1 VRLILA
7 WVGLVPL
14 MIANGVARVSL
25 YGPLMSELSAH
36 QVSSATGVALLV
48 TYTWLVFPWLRLD
61 SARAAWGAGGLWLVM
76 TVAFEFLFGHFV
88 AGNSWARLLQDYDLS
103 EGRVWLLVL
112 VAIVVVPRLIFQ
124 VRHERP
130 ATSPPPLTT
139 GSTPW
144 YRKSKRWSRP
154 SSRGR

>member
-25 YGPLMSELSAH
+25 YGPSMGELSAH
-36 QVSSATGVALLV
+36 QISSVTGIALLV
-48 TYTWLVFPWLRLD
+48 IYTWFVFPWLRLD
-61 SARAAWGAGGLWLVM
+61 SARAAWVAGGLWLVL

-88 AGNSWARLLQDYDLS
+88 AGNSWARLFQDYDLL

-112 VAIVVVPRLIFQ
+112 VAIAVVPRFIFQ
-124 VRHERP
+124 VRHPRP
-130 ATSPPPLTT
+130 VT
-139 GSTPW
+139 
-144 YRKSKRWSRP
+144 
-154 SSRGR
+154 